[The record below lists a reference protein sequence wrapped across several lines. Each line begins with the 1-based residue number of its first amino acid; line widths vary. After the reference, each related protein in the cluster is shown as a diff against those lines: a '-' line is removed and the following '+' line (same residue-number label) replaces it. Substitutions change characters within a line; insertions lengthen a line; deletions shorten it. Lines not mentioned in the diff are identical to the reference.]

1 MMPRSQRLALWCLAL
16 ALTLPLYIKGR
27 IPTTQGED
35 AAFSRFTGQTVTVRL
50 AGDLPRPGVYRF
62 PKGVTAGAA
71 IKMTLT
77 FADVAGSVR
86 GSDSHELASGDVV
99 TLSRG
104 QSGKYGFLLSVMGA
118 KERMLLGVPLNP
130 DLLSEAEWTL
140 LPGIGAALS
149 RRIVE
154 DRQENG
160 AFGAL
165 EGVLRV
171 PGIGPGKLAAIKR
184 YF

>member
-27 IPTTQGED
+27 IPTTKGED

-50 AGDLPRPGVYRF
+50 TGDLPRPGVYRL
-62 PKGVTAGAA
+62 PKGVDAAAA
-71 IKMTLT
+71 IKMTLPC
-77 FADVAGSVR
+77 AEVAVSVR
-86 GSDSHELASGDVV
+86 GSDSCVLASGDVV
-99 TLSRG
+99 AFRRDR
-104 QSGKYGFLLSVMGA
+104 SGKYLFLLGVMTA
-118 KERMLLGVPLNP
+118 RERMLLGVPLDP
-130 DLLSEAEWTL
+130 DLLSETEWAL

-149 RRIVE
+149 RRIIE

-160 AFGAL
+160 AFGAV
-165 EGVLRV
+165 EGLLRV